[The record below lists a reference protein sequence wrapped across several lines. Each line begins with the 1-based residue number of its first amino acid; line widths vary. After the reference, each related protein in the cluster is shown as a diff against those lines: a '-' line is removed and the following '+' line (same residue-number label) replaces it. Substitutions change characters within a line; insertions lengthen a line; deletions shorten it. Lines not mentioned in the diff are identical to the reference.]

1 MKGFQKGFA
10 LAAVA
15 AALYGIGL
23 AVAQEAEPVAP
34 PPEAAPATESLAEPN
49 APVLDATEA
58 AQATP
63 AEPAEAAPVERRD
76 LTPPDLG
83 PLQVTIYADGR
94 ALVQQRRDYQVSVGR
109 NALALAPV
117 AAGIDGSTARLRPVT
132 PTPGFRV
139 LEQTVS
145 GRGTAEDLVR
155 AAVGQRIKLRDEDYS
170 LEGTLLAVDDQ
181 GVLIAGSDGVHI
193 HPEGELILPRGAGD
207 PRPEA
212 GLQWLVEAA
221 EAGRVETEVSYLTE
235 GLTWSADYALTIGDS
250 DRSVAF
256 DGWVSVAN
264 ESGLSYDSAG
274 LLFTAAPGAPDDGS
288 AVKAPH
294 PRYYLPRKVDLAAG
308 DRKRLSLFALPAA
321 RSAVR
326 YEARLN
332 PTGVEA
338 LRLIA
343 ELTND
348 AAAGLG
354 VPLPPGPVRLYAP
367 DRVGRLAL
375 TGEQRI
381 GAVSLDQ
388 KLRFDLGPADDLE
401 VVAEATGGPEGVI
414 RRVVR
419 LRNLRTE
426 DITVRVVE
434 SRPGQWRVTSSATAF
449 TPPADG
455 AAATE
460 VTVPANGT
468 AKLLYEL
475 TTAAPTEGSA
485 A

>member
-34 PPEAAPATESLAEPN
+34 PPATESLAEPN
-49 APVLDATEA
+49 APVLDATQA
-58 AQATP
+58 AQAQP
-63 AEPAEAAPVERRD
+63 AEPADAAPAERRD

-155 AAVGQRIKLRDEDYS
+155 AAVGQRIKLRDGDYS

-181 GVLIAGSDGVHI
+181 GVLIAGSDGLHV

-221 EAGRVETEVSYLTE
+221 EAGLIETEVSYLTE
-235 GLTWSADYALTIGDS
+235 GLTWSADYSLTVGDS

-256 DGWVSVAN
+256 EGWVSVAN
-264 ESGLSYDSAG
+264 DSGMSYAAAG
-274 LLFTAAPGAPDDGS
+274 LLFTSAPGDGS
-288 AVKAPH
+288 GGKAPH
-294 PRYYLPRKVDLAAG
+294 PRYYLPRKVDLASG
-308 DRKRLSLFALPAA
+308 ERKRLSLFALPAA

-375 TGEQRI
+375 TGEQRT

-401 VVAEATGGPEGVI
+401 VEAEATSGPDGVL

-434 SRPGQWRVTSSATAF
+434 RRPGEWRVTSSATAF
-449 TPPADG
+449 TPPAEG

-468 AKLLYEL
+468 AKLVYEL
-475 TTAAPTEGSA
+475 TAAAPTEGSA